1 MAQPSDQVPQ
11 EAARKMSPTRV
22 IGMMTVGG
30 IGLAIGG
37 CALFL
42 ATTSFRDTVKH
53 NPLESVGAIAFI
65 AGVLSFGGG
74 VLWKLI
80 RWIDERNAR

>member
-1 MAQPSDQVPQ
+1 MSHPSGRVPQ
-11 EAARKMSPTRV
+11 EAPRKASPTRV
-22 IGMMTVGG
+22 IAMMTVGG

-42 ATTSFRDTVKH
+42 ATTSFKDTVRH
-53 NPLESVGAIAFI
+53 NPLESVGAIGFI
-65 AGVLSFGGG
+65 AGVLSFSGGM
-74 VLWKLI
+74 LWKLV